1 MKILD
6 FDIALDK
13 STKRFTIEKNKKAY
27 YFQSSIE
34 QLFNYVQAHSKSK
47 TTEEDIENLLMQK
60 VSDLTEYSKK
70 NLRIFPYVARFN
82 AARYLSEHPQ
92 ELEKVLESIKDLPYN
107 EDSIEYGRSF
117 EEDCKNL
124 ALEIR

>member
-34 QLFNYVQAHSKSK
+34 QLLIMYKHIASPR
-47 TTEEDIENLLMQK
+47 LL
-60 VSDLTEYSKK
+60 KK
-70 NLRIFPYVARFN
+70 I
-82 AARYLSEHPQ
+82 
-92 ELEKVLESIKDLPYN
+92 
-107 EDSIEYGRSF
+107 
-117 EEDCKNL
+117 
-124 ALEIR
+124 